1 MYLKVTISNW
11 RPVVAQGHKRVTVD
25 GQVVDSIPTRE
36 NEMFNIFIS
45 SLWCRGNA
53 GCGAPPLNT
62 QCLQNIVGNG
72 ERSILILGSFC
83 PHYYRSIS

>member
-45 SLWCRGNA
+45 SL
-53 GCGAPPLNT
+53 
-62 QCLQNIVGNG
+62 
-72 ERSILILGSFC
+72 
-83 PHYYRSIS
+83 